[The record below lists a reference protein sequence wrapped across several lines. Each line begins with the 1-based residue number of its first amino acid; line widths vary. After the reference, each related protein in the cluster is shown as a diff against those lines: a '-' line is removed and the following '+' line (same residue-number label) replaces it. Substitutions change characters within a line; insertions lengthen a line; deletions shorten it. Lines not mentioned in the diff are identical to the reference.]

1 MKRSHPSLLVP
12 FFLAPAIAWA
22 ADNLPDLAASPVPA
36 KTDEKA
42 AKGPVADLEEA
53 QKARAVLEALIR
65 AYESGDT
72 GYIRSHIA
80 PSMIGYQRFIDGV
93 TRDTH
98 LMKQIRIHLFDT
110 QVTAGPDVAVIQTG
124 WEKRYLPVTA
134 MTIPELLT
142 GHGMFLLHRDKGE
155 WKIAAMAGDNLFA
168 SQSGV
173 MGQILLSPS
182 SIPGPCPCAPV
193 MTVTLIDP
201 DIAGLATVALEVI
214 SSQGE
219 RETLALSET
228 TPGRFVNAAVP
239 FDIAGGF
246 VVSNGVIEGTAGSP
260 ILFTFRYLDRNPG
273 GNRPPSHVVKQL
285 RAGP

>member
-1 MKRSHPSLLVP
+1 VKKIHPSLLIP
-12 FFLAPAIAWA
+12 FLLAPAMAWA
-22 ADNLPDLAASPVPA
+22 VDNLPDLSASPAPP
-36 KTDEKA
+36 KTEEQA
-42 AKGPVADLEEA
+42 VKGPVADLEEA
-53 QKARAVLEALIR
+53 KRAKAVLEALIR

-72 GYIRSHIA
+72 GYIRSHIS
-80 PSMIGYQRFIDGV
+80 PSMIGYQRFIDGI

-98 LMKQIRIHLFDT
+98 LMKQMRVHLFDT

-134 MTIPELLT
+134 MTTPELLT
-142 GHGMFLLHRDKGE
+142 GRGMFLLHRDKGE
-155 WKIAAMAGDNLFA
+155 WKVAAMAGDNLFA

-173 MGQILLSPS
+173 MGQILLSQS

-193 MTVTLIDP
+193 MTATLVDP
-201 DIAGLATVALEVI
+201 DIAGLGTVTLAVI

-219 RETLALSET
+219 SETLTLSET
-228 TPGRFVNAAVP
+228 LPGRFVNAAVP

-246 VVSNGVIEGTAGSP
+246 VAGNGVLEGTAGVP

-273 GNRPPSHVVKQL
+273 DNRPPSLVIKQL